1 MSRRKF
7 DLRAT
12 IIIYEA
18 DPMNDL
24 YVLFPSPLNRTCS
37 NHLLLLRYIVIAR
50 DGIGNCLQIT
60 FDKIAGWV
68 IEIQTRD
75 YIFHQ
80 IEYVERISSP
90 KESHRWPY
98 EQYAAP
104 KKLFCF
110 RSIANQVTAL

>member
-1 MSRRKF
+1 MTRRKF

-24 YVLFPSPLNRTCS
+24 YVVSPSLLNRTHS
-37 NHLLLLRYIVIAR
+37 NRLLLLRHILIAR

-60 FDKIAGWV
+60 FEKVDGWM

-90 KESHRWPY
+90 KESQRWPY